1 MGHRY
6 PEISFNLETHVI
18 LDFSPAPSPSDW
30 LVSPQT
36 SIRRRLRPASAV
48 PALQRPS
55 LFSSLRPKGETPQ
68 TQPQKAGGGA
78 GWGRGRGSSRKPGI
92 GLRRSPLPNSSCR
105 ARAAEAGPRRK
116 GRDGAQWRET
126 QLRLPFGTLCILL
139 YPRLWSQRSI
149 RAPPPALAMAQRRVT
164 DFFALR
170 KGSRAE
176 ASALRGPLKLRGSPA
191 KPEGTL
197 GPGAR
202 ARPRVVS
209 PRTPARASGSSAPAP
224 TGTPSGSGRKRS
236 RQASDPDQETEA
248 PPVRRAARRRLVLSA
263 DPEAPEVTVSSSCS
277 STSPSVG
284 KEVKT
289 VPLSPA
295 SKASL
300 DFPEGIGH
308 SKPDLAEL
316 KSRLQKVRELTHRAA
331 PLTSTPNASV
341 SLKNRLQRARE
352 LGARIQAGTSAGEK
366 KSEEPGPQEVGDP
379 TVEPC
384 TSKGPAPAY
393 ERFHTLAQA
402 GPPGLTLPY
411 KYKVLAEMFRSM
423 DTIVGMLFNRSE
435 TVTFAKVKQ
444 GVQDMMR
451 KRFEERNVGQI
462 KTVYPA
468 SYRFRQERNIP
479 TFNDSVKRSDYQ
491 LTIEPVLEQ
500 EEGGEGAAQ
509 LSASHLLQR
518 RRTFGRN
525 LVNLVKEHHKVFLAS
540 LSPPL
545 VVPED
550 QLTRWHPRFNVD
562 EVPDIIPAELPTP
575 PHTDKVTTA
584 QEMLARAR
592 TMLTPKMEKA
602 LANLALKT
610 ANNSSP
616 PKPGS
621 PGLSSPLK
629 LASPSS
635 SPSALKGVSQALL
648 ERIRA
653 KETQKL
659 QARMTRRPQQEER
672 LLVLSRLP
680 ELARIL
686 RSVFVAEKKPALT
699 MEVTCARMVSSYR
712 SSMLPG
718 EMEKHLQVLSELLPD
733 WLSLHRIRTDT
744 YLRLDKSVDLGHISE
759 RLARITQEEE
769 KL

>member
-1 MGHRY
+1 
-6 PEISFNLETHVI
+6 
-18 LDFSPAPSPSDW
+18 
-30 LVSPQT
+30 
-36 SIRRRLRPASAV
+36 
-48 PALQRPS
+48 
-55 LFSSLRPKGETPQ
+55 
-68 TQPQKAGGGA
+68 
-78 GWGRGRGSSRKPGI
+78 
-92 GLRRSPLPNSSCR
+92 
-105 ARAAEAGPRRK
+105 
-116 GRDGAQWRET
+116 
-126 QLRLPFGTLCILL
+126 
-139 YPRLWSQRSI
+139 
-149 RAPPPALAMAQRRVT
+149 
-164 DFFALR
+164 
-170 KGSRAE
+170 
-176 ASALRGPLKLRGSPA
+176 
-191 KPEGTL
+191 
-197 GPGAR
+197 
-202 ARPRVVS
+202 
-209 PRTPARASGSSAPAP
+209 
-224 TGTPSGSGRKRS
+224 
-236 RQASDPDQETEA
+236 
-248 PPVRRAARRRLVLSA
+248 
-263 DPEAPEVTVSSSCS
+263 
-277 STSPSVG
+277 
-284 KEVKT
+284 
-289 VPLSPA
+289 
-295 SKASL
+295 
-300 DFPEGIGH
+300 
-308 SKPDLAEL
+308 
-316 KSRLQKVRELTHRAA
+316 
-331 PLTSTPNASV
+331 
-341 SLKNRLQRARE
+341 
-352 LGARIQAGTSAGEK
+352 
-366 KSEEPGPQEVGDP
+366 
-379 TVEPC
+379 
-384 TSKGPAPAY
+384 
-393 ERFHTLAQA
+393 
-402 GPPGLTLPY
+402 GLTLPY

-500 EEGGEGAAQ
+500 EGGEGAAQ

>member
-1 MGHRY
+1 
-6 PEISFNLETHVI
+6 
-18 LDFSPAPSPSDW
+18 
-30 LVSPQT
+30 
-36 SIRRRLRPASAV
+36 
-48 PALQRPS
+48 
-55 LFSSLRPKGETPQ
+55 
-68 TQPQKAGGGA
+68 
-78 GWGRGRGSSRKPGI
+78 
-92 GLRRSPLPNSSCR
+92 
-105 ARAAEAGPRRK
+105 
-116 GRDGAQWRET
+116 
-126 QLRLPFGTLCILL
+126 
-139 YPRLWSQRSI
+139 
-149 RAPPPALAMAQRRVT
+149 MAQRRVT
-164 DFFALR
+164 DFFAMR
-170 KGSRAE
+170 KGSRTG
-176 ASALRGPLKLRGSPA
+176 ASALRGPLKLRSSPA
-191 KPEGTL
+191 KSEGALDT
-197 GPGAR
+197 GAR
-202 ARPRVVS
+202 ARPRLVS
-209 PRTPARASGSSAPAP
+209 PRTPARAPGAPDPVP

-236 RQASDPDQETEA
+236 RQVSDPAQEAEA
-248 PPVRRAARRRLVLSA
+248 PPVRRAARRRLLLSA
-263 DPEAPEVTVSSSCS
+263 DPGAPEVTVSSSCS
-277 STSPSVG
+277 STSPSLG
-284 KEVKT
+284 EEAKT

-295 SKASL
+295 SKPSL
-300 DFPEGIGH
+300 GSSEGIGH
-308 SKPDLAEL
+308 SKPNLVEL
-316 KSRLQKVRELTHRAA
+316 KSRLQKVRELTHKAA
-331 PLTSTPNASV
+331 PLTSTPTAANASIN
-341 SLKNRLQRARE
+341 LKNRLQRARE
-352 LGARIQAGTSAGEK
+352 LGARIQDRASGGGK
-366 KSEEPGPQEVGDP
+366 KTEEPGPLEVGEP
-379 TVEPC
+379 TDAEPC
-384 TSKGPAPAY
+384 TSKTPAPAY

-423 DTIVGMLFNRSE
+423 DTIVSMLFNRSQ

-462 KTVYPA
+462 KTVYPT
-468 SYRFRQERNIP
+468 SYQFRQERNIP

-491 LTIEPVLEQ
+491 LTIEPLLEK
-500 EEGGEGAAQ
+500 EEGGEGAPT
-509 LSASHLLQR
+509 LSASCLVQR
-518 RRTFGRN
+518 RHTFSRN
-525 LVNLVKEHHKVFLAS
+525 LVDTVKEHHKVFLAS

-545 VVPED
+545 VVPDD

-562 EVPDIIPAELPTP
+562 EVPDIVPAELPKP
-575 PHTDKVTTA
+575 PHTDKITTA

-602 LANLALKT
+602 LAHLALKT
-610 ANNSSP
+610 AANSSPASPDLSSP

-621 PGLSSPLK
+621 PSLSSPLN

-659 QARMTRRPQQEER
+659 QAMMTRKPQQEER

-699 MEVTCARMVSSYR
+699 MEVACARMSSSYR
-712 SSMLPG
+712 SSMPPG

-733 WLSLHRIRTDT
+733 WLSLHHIRTDT
-744 YLRLDKSVDLGHISE
+744 YLKLDKSVDLGHITQ

>member
-1 MGHRY
+1 
-6 PEISFNLETHVI
+6 
-18 LDFSPAPSPSDW
+18 
-30 LVSPQT
+30 
-36 SIRRRLRPASAV
+36 
-48 PALQRPS
+48 
-55 LFSSLRPKGETPQ
+55 
-68 TQPQKAGGGA
+68 
-78 GWGRGRGSSRKPGI
+78 
-92 GLRRSPLPNSSCR
+92 
-105 ARAAEAGPRRK
+105 
-116 GRDGAQWRET
+116 
-126 QLRLPFGTLCILL
+126 
-139 YPRLWSQRSI
+139 
-149 RAPPPALAMAQRRVT
+149 MAQRRVT
-164 DFFALR
+164 DFFSLR
-170 KGSRAE
+170 KGSRAG

-191 KPEGTL
+191 KPEGPL

-209 PRTPARASGSSAPAP
+209 PRTPALASGSSAPAP

-236 RQASDPDQETEA
+236 RQASDLDQEAEA

-263 DPEAPEVTVSSSCS
+263 DPETPEVTVSSSCS
-277 STSPSVG
+277 STSPSLG

-289 VPLSPA
+289 VPFSPA
-295 SKASL
+295 SKPSP
-300 DFPEGIGH
+300 DSPEVIGH

-341 SLKNRLQRARE
+341 SLRNRLQRARE
-352 LGARIQAGTSAGEK
+352 LGAQIQARTSAGEK
-366 KSEEPGPQEVGDP
+366 ESEEPGPQEVGDP
-379 TVEPC
+379 TAAPC
-384 TSKGPAPAY
+384 TSKVPAPAY
-393 ERFHTLAQA
+393 ERFHTLAQPA
-402 GPPGLTLPY
+402 PPGLTLPY

-435 TVTFAKVKQ
+435 MVTFAKVKQ

-491 LTIEPVLEQ
+491 LTIEPVLER

-509 LSASHLLQR
+509 LSASCLLQR
-518 RRTFGRN
+518 RHTFSRN

-550 QLTRWHPRFNVD
+550 QLTRWHPKFNVD
-562 EVPDIIPAELPTP
+562 EVPDIVPAELPKP

-610 ANNSSP
+610 ADSSSP
-616 PKPGS
+616 ASPGLSSPPKSGSPGFSSTPKPGS

-659 QARMTRRPQQEER
+659 QAMMTRRPQQEER

-699 MEVTCARMVSSYR
+699 MEMTCARMVSSYR
-712 SSMLPG
+712 SSMPPG
-718 EMEKHLQVLSELLPD
+718 EMEKHLQVLAELLPD
-733 WLSLHRIRTDT
+733 WLSLHHIRTDT

-759 RLARITQEEE
+759 RLVRITQEEE